1 MKNYIRAVSADNKS
15 LFFQIL
21 FYGLIQLFTMFIVD
35 FIKSNNIDYYV
46 IVSISGSLT
55 LIISSVKTVKSLRN
69 KIIKIEEFFKSFNFL
84 LMFKCS
90 IVFVIF
96 IYLYIYC
103 LINIKIEVLFTVINL
118 FNYLNLIFRSIY
130 FRIKIDISI
139 LLTVI
144 LLILIVLINI
154 LDYIKYNIIDYILLF
169 ALVYIINWIN
179 KFDYNKFYCSNNEI
193 INKNFL
199 VHKSYSLDNINLT
212 NLDTLSIKNK
222 DSNLDNN
229 SISNKDIE
237 EDIELE
243 ELNINKY
250 ITNVDLANINNTVD
264 SKEVNKNSNY
274 KKLNSMNSSIYTIL
288 KNNKLNQT
296 IKKKDNISKNI
307 YDLSLNSI
315 LKKQNSESLNTIKN
329 NSKNFNKKNVENHL
343 IKYNSKTN
351 LNFEKIY
358 KKINKKSSQNL
369 LDIFGSS
376 NTSNKNLQ
384 ESLTD
389 RNNNSI
395 FIRFKNNILNRKA
408 TKNITFS
415 DDKKSNTN
423 FDNFKN
429 IISNKSDSLENA
441 NILKSEENS
450 TKLKKIYYNIV
461 NFNKNNK
468 QNSTLKSS
476 SKLNSYNKFKNNI
489 FLYNKKINVFK
500 ESLLL
505 RKRLKRKSNSNST
518 IIDNDLV
525 EENLSDNSNN
535 NSLSKD
541 INISKQCF
549 EDVNQI
555 LDKDPDI
562 KNNNPIINNKGIS
575 LFNKAKKKNVDPMI
589 VSKYSDIVNIK
600 NDELVKNYIKLKT
613 LGKDDNTPKI
623 NHIFLLSGFILSYS
637 SFSYITFSQR
647 DYQKYSFIQILYI
660 IIFTLLTYFTL
671 QFYGL
676 LLKSYSKKSILKYTP
691 ITGIGLLIYCTII
704 YAKFLYFLS
713 FSNIISYIMLLL
725 SNIMYLLFLKN
736 ESSEDDF

>member
-229 SISNKDIE
+229 SISNKNIE

-296 IKKKDNISKNI
+296 IKKK
-307 YDLSLNSI
+307 
-315 LKKQNSESLNTIKN
+315 
-329 NSKNFNKKNVENHL
+329 
-343 IKYNSKTN
+343 
-351 LNFEKIY
+351 
-358 KKINKKSSQNL
+358 
-369 LDIFGSS
+369 
-376 NTSNKNLQ
+376 
-384 ESLTD
+384 
-389 RNNNSI
+389 R
-395 FIRFKNNILNRKA
+395 
-408 TKNITFS
+408 
-415 DDKKSNTN
+415 
-423 FDNFKN
+423 
-429 IISNKSDSLENA
+429 
-441 NILKSEENS
+441 
-450 TKLKKIYYNIV
+450 
-461 NFNKNNK
+461 
-468 QNSTLKSS
+468 
-476 SKLNSYNKFKNNI
+476 
-489 FLYNKKINVFK
+489 
-500 ESLLL
+500 
-505 RKRLKRKSNSNST
+505 
-518 IIDNDLV
+518 
-525 EENLSDNSNN
+525 
-535 NSLSKD
+535 
-541 INISKQCF
+541 
-549 EDVNQI
+549 
-555 LDKDPDI
+555 
-562 KNNNPIINNKGIS
+562 
-575 LFNKAKKKNVDPMI
+575 
-589 VSKYSDIVNIK
+589 
-600 NDELVKNYIKLKT
+600 
-613 LGKDDNTPKI
+613 
-623 NHIFLLSGFILSYS
+623 
-637 SFSYITFSQR
+637 
-647 DYQKYSFIQILYI
+647 
-660 IIFTLLTYFTL
+660 
-671 QFYGL
+671 
-676 LLKSYSKKSILKYTP
+676 
-691 ITGIGLLIYCTII
+691 
-704 YAKFLYFLS
+704 
-713 FSNIISYIMLLL
+713 
-725 SNIMYLLFLKN
+725 
-736 ESSEDDF
+736 